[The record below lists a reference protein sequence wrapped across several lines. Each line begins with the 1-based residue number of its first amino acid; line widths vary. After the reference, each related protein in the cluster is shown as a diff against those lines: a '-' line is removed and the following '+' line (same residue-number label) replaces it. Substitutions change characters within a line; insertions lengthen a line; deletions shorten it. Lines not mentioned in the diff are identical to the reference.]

1 MSTRVAQAGL
11 WEQRPPTCQFA
22 STCCTNAAHLLV
34 PVGLVLRRMLPAVRR
49 IAQPQAAAGGSSAGD
64 DVPFKSVEER
74 LASIEA
80 MLQQEAEAAKVA
92 RDGAQKSDFVHRLQW
107 AIQHADIGQFEY
119 SMRGYSEVYHSGAL
133 VREILT
139 AALRGEGMWL
149 PAQDYLQLC
158 CLSKPYS
165 FGRCTEEQEE
175 QDTSLTWDQDTAFRE
190 ALAAHIHGLTGIKPY
205 IEEHYFIRDSLT
217 AFLRWKVFCLEPRYK
232 PQADE

>member
-1 MSTRVAQAGL
+1 M
-11 WEQRPPTCQFA
+11 
-22 STCCTNAAHLLV
+22 
-34 PVGLVLRRMLPAVRR
+34 PAVRR
-49 IAQPQAAAGGSSAGD
+49 GRQPLQAAPGSSDGD
-64 DVPFKSVEER
+64 GVLFKSVEER

-80 MLQQEAEAAKVA
+80 MLQQEAEAAKVS
-92 RDGAQKSDFVHRLQW
+92 RDGAQQSDFVHRLQW

-149 PAQDYLQLC
+149 PAVDYLPLC
-158 CLSKPYS
+158 YLSEPYS
-165 FGRCTEEQEE
+165 FGRCAEEK
-175 QDTSLTWDQDTAFRE
+175 DSLTWDQDEEFRK

-205 IEEHYFIRDSLT
+205 IEEHYFICDSLK
-217 AFLRWKVFCLEPRYK
+217 AFHRWKVFCSEPRYE

>member
-1 MSTRVAQAGL
+1 MGAAASNVSVRLDMLHQRCASARASRTGVA
-11 WEQRPPTCQFA
+11 
-22 STCCTNAAHLLV
+22 AAA
-34 PVGLVLRRMLPAVRR
+34 RRMLPAVRR
-49 IAQPQAAAGGSSAGD
+49 TGQLQAAPGSSFGD
-64 DVPFKSVEER
+64 GGAPLKIVEER

-92 RDGAQKSDFVHRLQW
+92 RDGARKSDFVHRLQW

-175 QDTSLTWDQDTAFRE
+175 QDTSLTWDEDTAFRE

-217 AFLRWKVFCLEPRYK
+217 AFLRWKVFCFEPRYK